1 MFSGF
6 DRDDA
11 MLRDIHH
18 PGHTGGVREGVW
30 TFAVLCLA
38 GLILFTAVE
47 VTWLPLYWK
56 IFVTLF
62 VAAVSGIA
70 IGVWIRGL
78 QTSAKRKAQDAYR
91 AMREAETQ
99 KGIDQMLRAQ
109 SKIPKVRK

>member
-18 PGHTGGVREGVW
+18 PGHVGGVREGLW
-30 TFAVLCLA
+30 TFVIVCLA

-56 IFVTLF
+56 IFVTLL
-62 VAAVSGIA
+62 VAATSGIA
-70 IGVWIRGL
+70 VGRAIWRL
-78 QTSAKRKAQDAYR
+78 QTASREKAKEEYR

-99 KGIDQMLRAQ
+99 KGIHRMLRAE

>member
-18 PGHTGGVREGVW
+18 PGHTDGGREGFA
-30 TFAVLCLA
+30 TFAALCLA
-38 GLILFTAVE
+38 GTVTFSAVE
-47 VTWLPLYWK
+47 IAWLPLYWK

-62 VAAVSGIA
+62 VAAVGGIVVGA
-70 IGVWIRGL
+70 WIRGL
-78 QTSAKRKAQDAYR
+78 QTSAKRKAQNAYR

-109 SKIPKVRK
+109 SKIPRVRK

>member
-18 PGHTGGVREGVW
+18 PGHVGGVREGLW

-47 VTWLPLYWK
+47 VRWLPLYWQ
-56 IFVTLF
+56 IFLTLF
-62 VAAVSGIA
+62 GAAVGGIA
-70 IGVWIRGL
+70 VGVWIRGL

-91 AMREAETQ
+91 AMREVETQ

>member
-18 PGHTGGVREGVW
+18 PGHVGGVREGLW
-30 TFAVLCLA
+30 TFVILCLA

-47 VTWLPLYWK
+47 LPLYWQ
-56 IFVTLF
+56 IFLTLF
-62 VAAVSGIA
+62 VAAVGGIA
-70 IGVWIRGL
+70 VGVWIRGL

-91 AMREAETQ
+91 AMREVETQ